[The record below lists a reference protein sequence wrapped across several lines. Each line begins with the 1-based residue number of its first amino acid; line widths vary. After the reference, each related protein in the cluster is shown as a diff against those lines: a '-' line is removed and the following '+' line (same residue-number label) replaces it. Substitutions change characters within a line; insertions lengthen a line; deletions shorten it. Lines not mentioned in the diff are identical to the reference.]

1 MAMGSPAILAEGAS
15 AALPGSRLRRVT
27 AYIDDNLHGTLR
39 LAELCA
45 VVHMSPYHFARL
57 FRQSPGT
64 PPHRFVRDRRIA
76 QARRL
81 LANGDLSIGEI
92 ARTVG
97 FRTASHFSTVFRRAS
112 GATPT
117 AYRANRAVD
126 ESAGQS
132 STTSEQSR

>member
-1 MAMGSPAILAEGAS
+1 MAMGSLAILAEGAG

-27 AYIDDNLHGTLR
+27 AYIDDNLQGTLR

-57 FRQSPGT
+57 FRQSTGT

-81 LANGDLSIGEI
+81 LANEALSIGET
-92 ARTVG
+92 ARGVG

-117 AYRANRAVD
+117 AYRAARALH
-126 ESAGQS
+126 ESARHSS
-132 STTSEQSR
+132 STSDQSR